1 MKAIVCTKYGR
12 PEMLQLK
19 EVEKPVPKENEL
31 LIRVR
36 ATTVTAGDVRVRRFD
51 VPILFWFPIRLALEV
66 KRPKQPILGVE
77 YAGEVESV
85 GTGIKNFKKGDRVFG
100 STSWLKF
107 GCYAEYTVQK
117 EDGIISKIPDNLGF
131 EEVAPVPFMGIGALH
146 FIKKTNIR
154 RGHKMLIYGASGAV
168 GTYAVQLA
176 NHFGAEVTAV
186 CSTSNLEL
194 VKSIG
199 AHKVIDYT
207 QEDIST
213 NREQY
218 DIFLDA
224 VGKCPFSKA
233 FTTIKEDG
241 TYITVDRD
249 FSQTMQ
255 GLWAQLTSKKKV
267 IAGTASAKTED
278 LEFLNELLAS
288 GKLKSVI
295 DKVFPFEKM
304 VEAHRYV
311 DLGHKKGNV
320 VVNGFVK

>member
-1 MKAIVCTKYGR
+1 MKAIVCTKYGH
-12 PEMLQLK
+12 PEVLQM
-19 EVEKPVPKENEL
+19 EEDEKPTPKDNEL
-31 LIRVR
+31 LIRIH

-51 VPILFWFPIRLALEV
+51 VPVLFWFPIRLALGL
-66 KRPKQPILGVE
+66 KKPKQPILGVE
-77 YAGEVESV
+77 YAGEIESA
-85 GTGIKNFKKGDRVFG
+85 GAEIKNFKKGDRVFG
-100 STSWLKF
+100 SASWMKF

-146 FIKKTNIR
+146 FIKKAKIQK
-154 RGHKMLIYGASGAV
+154 GQKMLIYGASGAV
-168 GTYAVQLA
+168 GTYAIQLA
-176 NHFGAEVTAV
+176 NYFGAEVTAI

-213 NREQY
+213 KREQY

-233 FTTIKEDG
+233 IKSIKKAG

-249 FSQTMQ
+249 FTQTIQ
-255 GLWAQLTSKKKV
+255 GFWTKMTTNKKI
-267 IAGTASAKTED
+267 IAGTASAKIED
-278 LEFLNELLAS
+278 LELLKDLLVS

-295 DKVFPFEKM
+295 DKVYPFEKM
-304 VEAHRYV
+304 VDAHRYV
-311 DLGHKKGNV
+311 DLGHK
-320 VVNGFVK
+320 

>member
-1 MKAIVCTKYGR
+1 MKAIVCTRYGR
-12 PEMLQLK
+12 PEVLQIK
-19 EVEKPVPKENEL
+19 EVEKPTPKENEI
-31 LIRVR
+31 LIRVH

-51 VPILFWFPIRLALEV
+51 VPVLFWFPIRLALGL
-66 KRPKQPILGVE
+66 KKPKQPILGVE
-77 YAGEVESV
+77 YAGEVKSV

-117 EDGIISKIPDNLGF
+117 EDGIISKIPENLGF

-146 FIKKTNIR
+146 FIKKAAIQK
-154 RGHKMLIYGASGAV
+154 GQKMLIYGASGAV

-186 CSTSNLEL
+186 CSTANLEL
-194 VKSIG
+194 VKSLG
-199 AHKVIDYT
+199 ARKVIDYST
-207 QEDIST
+207 EDFSLEK
-213 NREQY
+213 EQY

-233 FTTIKEDG
+233 IKSIKKDG
-241 TYITVDRD
+241 KYITVDRN
-249 FSQTMQ
+249 FNQTIQ
-255 GLWAQLTSKKKV
+255 GLWTQLTSKKKV

-278 LEFLNELLAS
+278 LEFLTELLAS

-295 DKVFPFEKM
+295 DKVYPFEKM
-304 VEAHRYV
+304 VDAHRYV

-320 VVNGFVK
+320 VVTL